1 MLEVVV
7 ADDQAL
13 VRAGFRSLLEAAD
26 DITVVAEASD
36 GEEAV
41 AAVRATRPDVV
52 LMDIRM
58 PGVDGLA
65 ATRTIVGDAA
75 LEGTRVL
82 VLTTYE
88 LDEYVFDALR
98 AGASGFLTKDV
109 DPDELRAAVRTVAG
123 GDALLS
129 PSVTRRVVDSF
140 ARRTTPVV
148 APERLVALTDRET
161 EVLAAVGQGMSN
173 DEIGAHLH
181 MSPLTAKTHVSRI
194 LAKLHARDRAQLV
207 VFAYEAGIV
216 GR

>member
-1 MLEVVV
+1 MVTVVI

-26 DITVVAEASD
+26 DIEVVAEAAD
-36 GEEAV
+36 GDEAV
-41 AAVRATRPDVV
+41 TTVRSARPDVM

-58 PGVDGLA
+58 PGVDGLT
-65 ATRTIVGDAA
+65 ATRSIATDPE
-75 LEGTRVL
+75 LQRTRVI

-88 LDEYVFDALR
+88 LDEYVFEALR

-109 DPDELRAAVRTVAG
+109 EPDELRAAVRTVAAG
-123 GDALLS
+123 EALLS

-140 ARRTTPVV
+140 ARRATPVV
-148 APERLVALTDRET
+148 APERLADLTDREA
-161 EVLAAVGQGMSN
+161 EVLAAIGQGMSN

-194 LAKLHARDRAQLV
+194 LNKLHARDRAQLV
-207 VFAYEAGIV
+207 VLAYEAGIV